1 VVDATDPVT
10 QPTRKYSLF
19 SQVHKVSEQ
28 APPLKWGRQS
38 NTLIINEKTPTPF
51 MKKYKQSI
59 NQALD
64 AISARFEEH
73 FNN

>member
-1 VVDATDPVT
+1 
-10 QPTRKYSLF
+10 
-19 SQVHKVSEQ
+19 
-28 APPLKWGRQS
+28 
-38 NTLIINEKTPTPF
+38 